1 MKLSEIKLFEKI
13 ELWVAAVFAAAIIVA
28 LVAGAFIEKKILTP
42 TIPYS
47 LILPVPFSTQAP
59 DDSWTGNED
68 CEETSVTMANAYLTG
83 TTEDKLP
90 PDAAQNAIDN
100 LKTWEQAN
108 LGYNANTG
116 ADSTSR
122 MAEGAFGLRVEQVPN
137 FTEAELKQ
145 AIVNHTPILLPVNAQ
160 KLGNAQYIH
169 DGPLYHMIVIRGFKG
184 DIFIVNDPG
193 ITGGDGNSYPFSVL
207 QAASANWDEATQS
220 IVSTQKI
227 ALVLSK

>member
-1 MKLSEIKLFEKI
+1 MKIPLFEKI
-13 ELWVAAVFAAAIIVA
+13 ELWTGAVMVLLIVAALIVGA
-28 LVAGAFIEKKILTP
+28 VIGKRIATPSIPQSLV
-42 TIPYS
+42 
-47 LILPVPFSTQAP
+47 LPVPFSTQAP

-90 PDAAQNAIDN
+90 PLAAQNAINN
-100 LKTWEQAN
+100 LKAWEQAN

-122 MAEGAFGLRVEQVPN
+122 MAEGAFGLKAQQIPN
-137 FTEAELKQ
+137 FTEADLKQ
-145 AIVNHTPILLPVNAQ
+145 AIADHMPVLLPVNAV
-160 KLGNAQYIH
+160 KLGNAQYVH
-169 DGPLYHMIVIRGFKG
+169 DAPLYHMIVIRGFKG
-184 DIFIVNDPG
+184 DTFVVNDPG

-220 IVSTQKI
+220 IISTQKI